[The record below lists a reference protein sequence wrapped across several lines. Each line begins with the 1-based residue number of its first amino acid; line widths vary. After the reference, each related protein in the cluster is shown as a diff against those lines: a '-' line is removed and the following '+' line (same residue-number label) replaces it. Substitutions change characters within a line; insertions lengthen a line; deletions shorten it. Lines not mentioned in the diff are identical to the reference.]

1 MDVHYMTQEGFD
13 KIKKDLAD
21 ALAQRPVISA
31 AIAEAR
37 EKGDLSENAEYE
49 SAREAQGL
57 LEMNIA
63 RLQDLVSK
71 IRVIDASQLSTDK
84 VGMLSKVKVKNLSL
98 KREMQFTIVGEQEAN
113 FAQGK
118 LAATTPIGKALM
130 GHKVGEIV
138 EAQAPNGV
146 MKFEI
151 LEISL

>member
-1 MDVHYMTQEGFD
+1 MAIHYLTQEGYD
-13 KIKKDLAD
+13 KLKKDLSD

-63 RLQDLVSK
+63 RLQDLVANARIIDSSK
-71 IRVIDASQLSTDK
+71 LSTDK

-113 FAQGK
+113 FAAGK
-118 LAATTPIGKALM
+118 LAATTPIGKALI
-130 GHKVGEIV
+130 GHKVGDVV